1 MEVKSIQKSPRG
13 LWTTPN
19 RGSGFLKVGH
29 SNHVTDM
36 VLNPCNNISNFNS
49 LIKRIILV
57 SITLVISFV
66 LFIAQNDSISV
77 FAGKYFQR
85 EVWHH
90 SETLGILV
98 FQGGQRTLLECEL
111 ILMEGR

>member
-1 MEVKSIQKSPRG
+1 MVYGQPPIRIQ
-13 LWTTPN
+13 
-19 RGSGFLKVGH
+19 KVGH
-29 SNHVTDM
+29 CNHVTDM
-36 VLNPCNNISNFNS
+36 VLNPCNNINFNS

-90 SETLGILV
+90 SETVGLLV

-111 ILMEGR
+111 ILFEGR